1 MSQRFSRFLAPV
13 LAAFALAACG
23 DPAPSAGLD
32 LAAPLVARQGLLPV
46 NSLPPPQTTNEDTRL
61 DLDVAGRNAL
71 SVENDN
77 GGNIQVQITVT
88 NGTFTV
94 VQPPAQVS
102 VTGNGTS
109 NVILTGPV
117 LDPSGF
123 NNDINGALDDAFYQ
137 PAANFNGLATLQM
150 NSADTDGDVDI
161 GVLQITV
168 TAFNDPPV
176 NSVPTGA
183 LQAATED
190 VPRAFSLAVNDV
202 DVSDTD
208 IVAISLSTN
217 SSTVMTLPLK
227 TGLTFTTGTGDADAL
242 MAFTGTL
249 ASINSALNGLTVT
262 APPNFVG
269 QSTLTLTSNDQGS
282 TGAGGTGTDTDT
294 DTLTLDWT
302 AVNDAPVNTVP
313 GPRSIAEEQPT
324 TFSNQA
330 FAVDDIDG
338 PTTLVQVTLSATGG
352 TLSLGGTS
360 QLSFTA
366 GDGAAD
372 ATMTFTGTLSSL
384 NGALN
389 NMVFTPNTDF
399 VGTAVVTMVSND
411 LGNSGNGGARQDT
424 DSVSITV
431 TAVNDPPQNI
441 MPPSQFASE
450 DVVLSLSN
458 TNRIR
463 ITDVDAPSL
472 QTSLTVTT
480 GTLTLPVR
488 TGLVFQVGDGVADP
502 TMTFTGAID
511 AVNRALDGLQFLGN
525 ANASGPVTLTI
536 ASSDLGGTGAGG
548 TLVDTDTLAIEIS
561 PVNDPPDALND
572 LATVL
577 EDSGNTLISVLV
589 NDTILPDVSET
600 LTVTAVTTPVN
611 GTATI
616 VGNQVSYRPNANFA
630 GTDTFA
636 YTISDGSLTDTANVV
651 VTVTNVNDPPTANN
665 DSFFVPESTPTT
677 LNVLT
682 NDTAAPDVGE
692 TLTVTAVTQPAN
704 GIVSINSGDTTLNY
718 APTVGFVG
726 NDTFTYTLSDGSV
739 LNAIGSVAIT
749 VNDVNTTPVNTL
761 PGPQTTSEDSP
772 LIFVAGGGNA
782 LTVNDTNNANL
793 EVRISVTNGTYSLG
807 GTQNL
812 AVGTNNT
819 ATVTA

>member
-13 LAAFALAACG
+13 LAASVAACG
-23 DPAPSAGLD
+23 DPTPPAALD
-32 LAAPLVARQGLLPV
+32 VAAPLVVRQGLGSVPV
-46 NSLPPPQTTNEDTRL
+46 NSLPPAQTTNEDSRL
-61 DLDVAGRNAL
+61 DLDLAGGNAL
-71 SVENDN
+71 SVTNED

-94 VQPPAQVS
+94 VQPPTQVS

-109 NVILTGPV
+109 NVILAGPV
-117 LDPSGF
+117 LDPLGSK
-123 NNDINGALDDAFYQ
+123 NDINGALDDAFYQ
-137 PAANFNGLATLQM
+137 PAANFNGQATLQM
-150 NSADTDGDVDI
+150 NSADNNGDVDNDI
-161 GVLQITV
+161 LQITV

-202 DVSDTD
+202 DVSDAD
-208 IVAISLSTN
+208 IVAITLSTN
-217 SSTVMTLPLK
+217 SSTVMTLPLT
-227 TGLTFTTGTGDADAL
+227 TGLTFSSGDGNANAL

-282 TGAGGTGTDTDT
+282 TGAGGPGTDT

-458 TNRIR
+458 ANRIR
-463 ITDVDAPSL
+463 IIDVDAPSL
-472 QTSLTVTT
+472 QTRLTVTT

-488 TGLVFQVGDGVADP
+488 TGLVFQVGDGVADA

-511 AVNRALDGLQFLGN
+511 AVNRAIDGLQFLGN

-536 ASSDLGGTGAGG
+536 ESSDLGGTGAGG

-561 PVNDPPDALND
+561 PVNDPPDAIND
-572 LATVL
+572 VATVL
-577 EDSGNTLISVLV
+577 EDSGNTLISVLA
-589 NDTILPDVSET
+589 NDTILPDVGET
-600 LTVTAVTTPVN
+600 LTVTAVTTPIN
-611 GTATI
+611 GTATV

-704 GIVSINSGDTTLNY
+704 GIVSINIGGTTLNY

-739 LNAIGSVAIT
+739 LTAIGSVAIT

-772 LIFVAGGGNA
+772 LSSSVAA
-782 LTVNDTNNANL
+782 TPSPSTTRTTRTSRSASASPTAPTA
-793 EVRISVTNGTYSLG
+793 SVAPRT
-807 GTQNL
+807 
-812 AVGTNNT
+812 
-819 ATVTA
+819 